1 MNSRILKT
9 LRTFMLVAGIVA
21 LLASCKKDD
30 IAVAEYGTL
39 RIDVTAAGF
48 TSGNGEVRAGESN
61 YTTTFTGGDKIGIT
75 VIRTEGSVT
84 TILENNV
91 SYEYDGSSWS
101 PTNMA
106 VHRYPQAGI
115 AYLAYYPYSTTM
127 DGMKSADEIFA
138 AFTPKSDQSSYAD
151 YTASDLMTGTGVL
164 SDRSLSITLNHA
176 LSLVEM
182 NLFVGSSAVT
192 LKVDGGDFTPYNIGG
207 ATWRCIVKPV
217 QRVVAMS
224 GEYDLMGVLQRW
236 QKPDGTLTAGSY
248 AQVNV
253 INSFYT
259 ESVNVN
265 YADGTSETAQYDIS
279 IGGIVVRASEVIESI
294 ELPDAGGITYLIGR
308 STSGVLYLKIHGN
321 GNLLLRPAGSDGY
334 IPIGSYAELQLINT
348 VANALN
354 NNYRQE
360 ADLDLMNEPWMPVG
374 SNGAPFAGIYNGDGH
389 TIANLAIEMEA
400 NDNIGLFGVVDGIAP
415 QITDLHIISGSIKGN
430 ANVGGICGRSRYTA
444 ITLCSN
450 AATVEGLS
458 DNVGGIAGLNDLGNI
473 VASGNTGTI
482 VGGNCVGGITGNS
495 NGGVVAGFNGGT
507 VTGVDS
513 VGGIVGINNTGS
525 INSCYNTNT
534 ITGESCV
541 GGVVGMNSGPVAG
554 DDPGDIPDMED
565 AGIVVACYNTGIVTG
580 TNFIAGVSGLNAGQ
594 VMACYWLSGAT
605 AAGVNNSLDN
615 PDLPGIDTDVTD
627 FTLPPGFIPDDVT
640 YSSWG
645 IGDGNEGIAN
655 WKNYDGNG
663 GLPQL
668 WWEN

>member
-1 MNSRILKT
+1 
-9 LRTFMLVAGIVA
+9 MLVAGTVA

-30 IAVAEYGTL
+30 VAEYGTL
-39 RIDVTAAGF
+39 RIDVTAVGF
-48 TSGNGEVRAGESN
+48 VSGNGEARAGESN
-61 YTTTFTGGDKIGIT
+61 YTTTFTLGDKIGIT
-75 VIRTEGSVT
+75 VIKTEGSIT
-84 TILENNV
+84 TILENNAP
-91 SYEYDGSSWS
+91 YEYDGSSWN
-101 PTNMA
+101 PANTA
-106 VHRYPQAGI
+106 VHRYPQAGVV
-115 AYLAYYPYSTTM
+115 YLAYYPYSATM
-127 DGMKSADEIFA
+127 DGMKSADDIFA
-138 AFTPKSDQSSYAD
+138 AFTPRSDQSSYAD

-164 SDRSLSITLNHA
+164 SNQSLSITLSHV

-192 LKVDGGDFTPYNIGG
+192 LKVGGEDFTPYNIGG
-207 ATWRCIVKPV
+207 ATWRSIVKPV
-217 QRVVAMS
+217 QGVAMS
-224 GEYDLMGVLQRW
+224 GQYDLMGVLQGW
-236 QKPDGTLTAGSY
+236 QQTDKTLTAGSY
-248 AQVNV
+248 ARINV

-265 YADGTSETAQYDIS
+265 YADGTCETAQYDIS
-279 IGGIVVRASEVIESI
+279 VGGIIVRANEMIESI
-294 ELPDAGGITYLIGR
+294 ELPNAGGKTHLIGR

-321 GNLLLRPAGSDGY
+321 GNLLFRSAGSDGY
-334 IPIGSYAELQLINT
+334 IPIGSYAEFQLINT
-348 VANALN
+348 EAGASN

-360 ADLDLMNEPWMPVG
+360 ADLDLMNEPWIPVG
-374 SNGAPFAGIYNGDGH
+374 SDHTPFGGIYNGDGH
-389 TIANLAIEMEA
+389 TIANIAIDMGA
-400 NDNIGLFGVVDGIAP
+400 NDNIGLFGVVDGIGP

-444 ITLCSN
+444 IALCSN

-473 VASGNTGTI
+473 VASKNTGT
-482 VGGNCVGGITGNS
+482 VGGDNCVGGVAGNS
-495 NGGVVAGFNGGT
+495 NGGVIACFNGGM
-507 VTGVDS
+507 VTGADS
-513 VGGIVGINNTGS
+513 VGGIVGVNDTGS

-541 GGVVGMNSGPVAG
+541 GGVVGTNSGPVEG
-554 DDPGDIPDMED
+554 DDPDDILDMED

-580 TNFIAGVSGLNAGQ
+580 TDSVAGVSGLNAGWIIT
-594 VMACYWLSGAT
+594 CYWLSGTA

-640 YSSWG
+640 YPSWG
-645 IGDGNEGIAN
+645 IGDGSDGIAN

-663 GLPQL
+663 GVPQL